1 MATDPNGY
9 YASSSNGQGI
19 NSGYLLGPGDK
30 LHITVYGED
39 DLSGAYQI
47 DGSGTVRL
55 PLIGSLRAAGSTAP
69 ALESAIAGA
78 LAQGYLKSP
87 RVNVEITEY
96 RPFYIIGA
104 VNHPGTFPYVNNMSA
119 LDAVALGGGF
129 LDTAQQSVV
138 YVRHEGSTIEN
149 EIPADQLTHIWPG
162 DVVRVKTTLF
172 WDAMAIFTPVAGP
185 AVLAA
190 AALH

>member
-1 MATDPNGY
+1 MRALSAGNN
-9 YASSSNGQGI
+9 A
-19 NSGYLLGPGDK
+19 GYLLGPGDK

-47 DGSGTVRL
+47 DGIGMVRL
-55 PLIGSLRAAGSTAP
+55 PLVGTLRAAGFTAP
-69 ALESAIAGA
+69 ALENAIAGA

-104 VNHPGTFPYVNNMSA
+104 VNKPGTYPYVNNMSA

-129 LDTAQQSVV
+129 LDTAKQS
-138 YVRHEGSTIEN
+138 
-149 EIPADQLTHIWPG
+149 
-162 DVVRVKTTLF
+162 
-172 WDAMAIFTPVAGP
+172 
-185 AVLAA
+185 AVLCPP
-190 AALH
+190 